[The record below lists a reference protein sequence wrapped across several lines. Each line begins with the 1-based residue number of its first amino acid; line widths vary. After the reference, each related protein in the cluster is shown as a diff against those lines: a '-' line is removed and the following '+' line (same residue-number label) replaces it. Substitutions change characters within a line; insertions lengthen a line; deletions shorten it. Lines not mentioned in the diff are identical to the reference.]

1 MRRLRH
7 FGARATAGSV
17 RGARPA
23 NRRRSQ
29 ESGFAFLMALG
40 LIFIALALSLV
51 VLQNFA
57 TEGRRQR
64 EEETIWRGEQYKRAV
79 RLYYHKVGRYPQT
92 VDDLKKGGINIHF
105 LRQVY
110 KNPMNQK
117 DGSWRFIY
125 VNAAGGVIGSVRYAT
140 LQQMV
145 LIDQYAG
152 LIPNPTAGLALPGQ
166 PGLGQPGL
174 GVSAA
179 SIAGGSSGGT
189 PNAQQTQLKNV
200 LAAILSPGDT
210 STDNENGS
218 QPLQSQL
225 DASQPTA
232 PPTGMGPGPIGMG
245 PGPTGTDNQTPNP
258 ANGLLP
264 TNGQLPAGISADQ
277 ISQYV
282 QNGQLPPGITVDQV
296 AQYIQTVQLPPG
308 VTQAQVMQYVQGLQT
323 VQAPLNPDNSQNPQN
338 PTQPGQPG
346 FGTTPGQTGFGTT
359 PGQPG
364 FGSSS
369 SSSGNLTFGTPS
381 QDPLALNPL
390 LQLKPTGAVEG
401 PVLGGFFTGVA
412 CTTDVKSVKYYRR
425 GKKYKEWEFI
435 WNPLEDALVAAQQPG
450 GGQQGGLGVGQASA
464 TPGGLGGNN
473 FSNTFG
479 SSSAGPGSI
488 GGPQPAPQQP
498 SQPQPGQPQLG
509 QPQPQ

>member
-1 MRRLRH
+1 MSRLRH
-7 FGARATAGSV
+7 FDASEAARSTPGRA
-17 RGARPA
+17 A

-64 EEETIWRGEQYKRAV
+64 EAETIWRGEQYKRAV

-117 DGSWRFIY
+117 DGTWRFVY
-125 VNAAGGVIGSVRYAT
+125 VNAAGQVIGSVRYAT

-152 LIPNPTAGLALPGQ
+152 LIPSAAAGLTAPGQ
-166 PGLGQPGL
+166 AGL

-179 SIAGGSSGGT
+179 SLAGSSSGGAA
-189 PNAQQTQLKNV
+189 NAQQTQLKNV

-210 STDNENGS
+210 STDNENVAQLSQQNVS
-218 QPLQSQL
+218 QPV
-225 DASQPTA
+225 A

-245 PGPTGTDNQTPNP
+245 PGPTGTSTGSDNQTPNP
-258 ANGLLP
+258 ANGILP
-264 TNGQLPAGISADQ
+264 ANGQLPAGISADQ

-308 VTQAQVMQYVQGLQT
+308 VTQQQVMQYVQNLQT
-323 VQAPLNPDNSQNPQN
+323 VQAPLNLDNSQNPQN
-338 PTQPGQPG
+338 PQDPTQP
-346 FGTTPGQTGFGTT
+346 GFGTT

-364 FGSSS
+364 FGSSTS
-369 SSSGNLTFGTPS
+369 QSGKLSFGSPS

-401 PVLGGFFTGVA
+401 PVLGAFFTGVA
-412 CTTDVKSVKYYRR
+412 CTTDAKSVKYYRR

-450 GGQQGGLGVGQASA
+450 GGQQGGLGFGQASA
-464 TPGGLGGNN
+464 TPGGLGGNSL
-473 FSNTFG
+473 SNTFG
-479 SSSAGPGSI
+479 TSSMGPGST
-488 GGPQPAPQQP
+488 GGPQPGQQQP
-498 SQPQPGQPQLG
+498 H
-509 QPQPQ
+509 

>member
-1 MRRLRH
+1 MRQLRH
-7 FGARATAGSV
+7 FDASESIRSGSG
-17 RGARPA
+17 RSA

-64 EEETIWRGEQYKRAV
+64 EAETIWRGEQYERAV
-79 RLYYHKVGRYPQT
+79 RLYYHKIGHYPQS
-92 VDDLKKGGINIHF
+92 VDDLKKGGLNLHF

-125 VNAAGGVIGSVRYAT
+125 VNAAGQVIGSVRYAT

-152 LIPNPTAGLALPGQ
+152 LIPNPTAGLGLPGQ

-179 SIAGGSSGGT
+179 SLAGGSSGDAA
-189 PNAQQTQLKNV
+189 NAQQAQLKNV
-200 LAAILSPGDT
+200 LAAILNPGDT
-210 STDNENGS
+210 GTDNDNGA
-218 QPLQSQL
+218 QQLQSQL
-225 DASQPTA
+225 NASQPTA
-232 PPTGMGPGPIGMG
+232 PPTGMGPGPIGTSSG
-245 PGPTGTDNQTPNP
+245 SDGQTPNP
-258 ANGLLP
+258 ANGILP
-264 TNGQLPAGISADQ
+264 ANGQLPAGISADQ

-308 VTQAQVMQYVQGLQT
+308 ITQQQVMQYVQNLQT
-323 VQAPLNPDNSQNPQN
+323 VQAPLNSDNSQNPQN

-346 FGTTPGQTGFGTT
+346 FGTTPGQPGFGTTQPGFGTT

-369 SSSGNLTFGTPS
+369 SPSGSLTFGTPS
-381 QDPLALNPL
+381 QNPLALNPL

-401 PVLGGFFTGVA
+401 PVLGAFFTGVG
-412 CTTDVKSVKYYRR
+412 CTTDAKSVKYYRR

-450 GGQQGGLGVGQASA
+450 GGQQGGLGARAWSNLSNA
-464 TPGGLGGNN
+464 RRLGRE
-473 FSNTFG
+473 
-479 SSSAGPGSI
+479 
-488 GGPQPAPQQP
+488 
-498 SQPQPGQPQLG
+498 
-509 QPQPQ
+509 

>member
-1 MRRLRH
+1 MRRLVH
-7 FGARATAGSV
+7 SGASESTRSA
-17 RGARPA
+17 RGRPA
-23 NRRRSQ
+23 NRTRSK

-92 VDDLKKGGINIHF
+92 VDDLKKGGLNLHF

-110 KNPMNQK
+110 KNPMNK
-117 DGSWRFIY
+117 TDGSWRFVY
-125 VNAAGGVIGSVRYAT
+125 VNAAGQIIGSVRYAT

-152 LIPNPTAGLALPGQ
+152 LIPSTTPGLSAPGQ
-166 PGLGQPGL
+166 TGL

-179 SIAGGSSGGT
+179 SLASSSGSGGAAD
-189 PNAQQTQLKNV
+189 PQQTQLKNI

-210 STDNENGS
+210 STDTANGA
-218 QPLQSQL
+218 QPSQSQQN
-225 DASQPTA
+225 ASQPTA
-232 PPTGMGPGPIGMG
+232 PPTGMGPGP
-245 PGPTGTDNQTPNP
+245 TGTSTGSDNPTPNP

-264 TNGQLPAGISADQ
+264 ANGQLPAGISANQ

-308 VTQAQVMQYVQGLQT
+308 VTQEQVMQYVQNLQT
-323 VQAPLNPDNSQNPQN
+323 VQAPLNPDNSQNPQNPQN

-346 FGTTPGQTGFGTT
+346 FGTTPGQ
-359 PGQPG
+359 PG

-369 SSSGNLTFGTPS
+369 SQSGKLTFGSPS
-381 QDPLALNPL
+381 QDPLALTPL
-390 LQLKPTGAVEG
+390 LQLKPTGAVQG
-401 PVLGGFFTGVA
+401 PVLGAFFTGVA
-412 CTTDVKSVKYYRR
+412 CTTDAKSVKYYRR

-435 WNPLEDALVAAQQPG
+435 WNPLEDALAAAQQPG
-450 GGQQGGLGVGQASA
+450 GGQQGALGVGQTSA

-473 FSNTFG
+473 LSNTFG
-479 SSSAGPGSI
+479 TSSMGPGSM
-488 GGPQPAPQQP
+488 GGPPPGQQP
-498 SQPQPGQPQLG
+498 H
-509 QPQPQ
+509 

>member
-1 MRRLRH
+1 MRRFRH
-7 FGARATAGSV
+7 PDATELTRSATG
-17 RGARPA
+17 RPA
-23 NRRRSQ
+23 NGRHSK

-79 RLYYHKVGRYPQT
+79 RLYYHKMGRYPQT
-92 VDDLKKGGINIHF
+92 VDDLKKGGLNLHF

-110 KNPMNQK
+110 KNPMNK
-117 DGSWRFIY
+117 TDGSWRFVY
-125 VNAAGGVIGSVRYAT
+125 VNAAGQITGSVRYAT

-152 LIPNPTAGLALPGQ
+152 LIPSATPGLPVPGQ
-166 PGLGQPGL
+166 SGL

-179 SIAGGSSGGT
+179 NLAGSSGSSGAT
-189 PNAQQTQLKNV
+189 NVQQTQLKNV
-200 LAAILSPGDT
+200 LAAILNPGDA
-210 STDNENGS
+210 STDNENGA
-218 QPLQSQL
+218 QPLQSQQN
-225 DASQPTA
+225 ASQPTA
-232 PPTGMGPGPIGMG
+232 PPTGMGPGPTGMG
-245 PGPTGTDNQTPNP
+245 PGPSGTPNGSDNQMPNP

-264 TNGQLPAGISADQ
+264 ANGQLPAGISADQ

-308 VTQAQVMQYVQGLQT
+308 VTQQQVMQYVQNLQT

-338 PTQPGQPG
+338 PQNPTQPG
-346 FGTTPGQTGFGTT
+346 FGTTPGQ
-359 PGQPG
+359 PGS
-364 FGSSS
+364 GSSFS
-369 SSSGNLTFGTPS
+369 QSGKLTFGSPA

-390 LQLKPTGAVEG
+390 LQLKPTGAVQG
-401 PVLGGFFTGVA
+401 PVLGAFLTGVA
-412 CTTDVKSVKYYRR
+412 CTTDAKSVKYYRR

-435 WNPLEDALVAAQQPG
+435 WNPLEDALAAAQQPG
-450 GGQQGGLGVGQASA
+450 GGQQGGLGVGQSSA

-473 FSNTFG
+473 LSNTFG
-479 SSSAGPGSI
+479 TSSMGPGSM
-488 GGPQPAPQQP
+488 GGPPPGQQP
-498 SQPQPGQPQLG
+498 PH
-509 QPQPQ
+509 

>member
-1 MRRLRH
+1 MRSLPH
-7 FGARATAGSV
+7 FDASESPRSASD
-17 RGARPA
+17 RPA
-23 NRRRSQ
+23 SRRRSQ

-64 EEETIWRGEQYKRAV
+64 EVETIWRGEQYERAV
-79 RLYYHKVGRYPQT
+79 RLYYHKIGRYPQS
-92 VDDLKKGGINIHF
+92 VDDLKKGGLNIHF

-117 DGSWRFIY
+117 DGTWRFIY

-152 LIPNPTAGLALPGQ
+152 LIPNPTAGLGIPGQ
-166 PGLGQPGL
+166 QGLGQPGL

-179 SIAGGSSGGT
+179 SLAGGSSGDAA
-189 PNAQQTQLKNV
+189 NAQQAQLKNV
-200 LAAILSPGDT
+200 LAAILSPGDA
-210 STDNENGS
+210 STDSANGTQPS
-218 QPLQSQL
+218 QQQQS
-225 DASQPTA
+225 ASQPTA

-245 PGPTGTDNQTPNP
+245 PGPTGSDNQTPNP

-264 TNGQLPAGISADQ
+264 TNGQLPAGVSADQ

-308 VTQAQVMQYVQGLQT
+308 VSQEQVMQYVQNLQT
-323 VQAPLNPDNSQNPQN
+323 VQAPLVPDGSQN

-346 FGTTPGQTGFGTT
+346 FGTTPGQ
-359 PGQPG
+359 PG
-364 FGSSS
+364 SANSS
-369 SSSGNLTFGTPS
+369 SSSGKLTFGSPS

-401 PVLGGFFTGVA
+401 PVLGAFLTGVA

-425 GKKYKEWEFI
+425 GRKYKEWEFI
-435 WNPLEDALVAAQQPG
+435 WNPLEDALAAAQQPG
-450 GGQQGGLGVGQASA
+450 GGQQSGLGVGQASA
-464 TPGGLGGNN
+464 TPGGFGGNN
-473 FSNTFG
+473 PSNTFG
-479 SSSAGPGSI
+479 TSSIGPGSSM
-488 GGPQPAPQQP
+488 GGPQPT
-498 SQPQPGQPQLG
+498 QPQPH
-509 QPQPQ
+509 

>member
-1 MRRLRH
+1 MRRIRH
-7 FGARATAGSV
+7 FDASESARSV
-17 RGARPA
+17 PGPGRPA
-23 NRRRSQ
+23 NRRHSQ

-117 DGSWRFIY
+117 DGTWRFVY
-125 VNAAGGVIGSVRYAT
+125 VNAAGQIIGSVRYAT

-152 LIPNPTAGLALPGQ
+152 LIPSATAGLGLPGQ

-179 SIAGGSSGGT
+179 SLAGSSGGA

-200 LAAILSPGDT
+200 LAAILNPGDT
-210 STDNENGS
+210 STDNGNGA
-218 QPLQSQL
+218 QPDQSQL
-225 DASQPTA
+225 QENASQPTA

-258 ANGLLP
+258 ANGILP
-264 TNGQLPAGISADQ
+264 ANGQLPAGISADQ

-308 VTQAQVMQYVQGLQT
+308 VTQAQVMQYVQNLQT
-323 VQAPLNPDNSQNPQN
+323 VQAPLNTDSSQNPQN
-338 PTQPGQPG
+338 PSQPGQPG
-346 FGTTPGQTGFGTT
+346 FGTTPGQPGFGTT

-369 SSSGNLTFGTPS
+369 SPSGNLTFGTPS

-401 PVLGGFFTGVA
+401 PVLGAFFTGVA
-412 CTTDVKSVKYYRR
+412 CTTDEKSVKYYRR

-450 GGQQGGLGVGQASA
+450 GGQQGGLGLGQGQTSA
-464 TPGGLGGNN
+464 TPGGLGGSN

-479 SSSAGPGSI
+479 SSSAGPGSM
-488 GGPQPAPQQP
+488 GG
-498 SQPQPGQPQLG
+498 PQPGQPQ
-509 QPQPQ
+509 PH

>member
-7 FGARATAGSV
+7 FDASESARSASG
-17 RGARPA
+17 RPA
-23 NRRRSQ
+23 SRRRSQ

-64 EEETIWRGEQYKRAV
+64 EEETIWRGEQYERAV
-79 RLYYHKVGRYPQT
+79 RLYYHKMGRYPQT
-92 VDDLKKGGINIHF
+92 VDDLKKGGLNLHF

-125 VNAAGGVIGSVRYAT
+125 VNAAGQVIGSVRYAT

-152 LIPNPTAGLALPGQ
+152 LIPNPTAGLGLPGQ

-179 SIAGGSSGGT
+179 SLAGSSSGGAA
-189 PNAQQTQLKNV
+189 NAQQTQLKNV
-200 LAAILSPGDT
+200 LAAILNPGDT
-210 STDNENGS
+210 GTDNDNGA
-218 QPLQSQL
+218 QQLQSEQN
-225 DASQPTA
+225 ASQPTA

-245 PGPTGTDNQTPNP
+245 PGPTGSDNQTPNP
-258 ANGLLP
+258 ANGVLP
-264 TNGQLPAGISADQ
+264 SNGQLPAGISADQ

-282 QNGQLPPGITVDQV
+282 QNGQLPPGVTVDQV
-296 AQYIQTVQLPPG
+296 AQFIQTVQLPPG
-308 VTQAQVMQYVQGLQT
+308 VTQQQVMQYVQNLQPA
-323 VQAPLNPDNSQNPQN
+323 QAPLNTDSSQNPQN
-338 PTQPGQPG
+338 PAQPGQP
-346 FGTTPGQTGFGTT
+346 GFGTT

-369 SSSGNLTFGTPS
+369 SPSGNLTFGTPS

-401 PVLGGFFTGVA
+401 PVLGAFFTGVG

-435 WNPLEDALVAAQQPG
+435 WNPLEDALAAAQQPG
-450 GGQQGGLGVGQASA
+450 GGQQGGLGVGLGQAA
-464 TPGGLGGNN
+464 TPAGGLGGNN

-498 SQPQPGQPQLG
+498 SQPQPGQPQA
-509 QPQPQ
+509 Q

>member
-1 MRRLRH
+1 MRRLRNS
-7 FGARATAGSV
+7 GASKSTSSAPGQ
-17 RGARPA
+17 PA
-23 NRRRSQ
+23 SGRHSQ

-92 VDDLKKGGINIHF
+92 VDDLKKGALNLHF

-110 KNPMNQK
+110 KNPMNK
-117 DGSWRFIY
+117 TDGSWRFVY
-125 VNAAGGVIGSVRYAT
+125 VNAAGQIIGSVRYAT

-152 LIPNPTAGLALPGQ
+152 LIPSATPGMPVPGPT
-166 PGLGQPGL
+166 GL

-179 SIAGGSSGGT
+179 SLASSSGSGGAA
-189 PNAQQTQLKNV
+189 NAQQTQLKNV
-200 LAAILSPGDT
+200 LAAILSPSDT
-210 STDNENGS
+210 NTDTANGA
-218 QPLQSQL
+218 QPSQSQQN
-225 DASQPTA
+225 ASQPTA
-232 PPTGMGPGPIGMG
+232 PPTGMGPGP
-245 PGPTGTDNQTPNP
+245 TGSDNQTLNP

-264 TNGQLPAGISADQ
+264 ANGQLPTGISADQ

-296 AQYIQTVQLPPG
+296 AQYIQTIQLPPG
-308 VTQAQVMQYVQGLQT
+308 VTQEQVMQYVQNLQT
-323 VQAPLNPDNSQNPQN
+323 VQAPLNPDNSQNPQNPQN

-346 FGTTPGQTGFGTT
+346 FGTTPGQ
-359 PGQPG
+359 PG

-369 SSSGNLTFGTPS
+369 PSGKLTFGSPS

-390 LQLKPTGAVEG
+390 LQLKPTGAVQG
-401 PVLGGFFTGVA
+401 PVLGAFFTGVA
-412 CTTDVKSVKYYRR
+412 CITDAKSVKYYRR

-435 WNPLEDALVAAQQPG
+435 WNPLEDALAAAQQPG
-450 GGQQGGLGVGQASA
+450 AGQQGGLGVGQTSA

-473 FSNTFG
+473 LSNTLG
-479 SSSAGPGSI
+479 TSSMGPGSM
-488 GGPQPAPQQP
+488 GGPPPGQQP
-498 SQPQPGQPQLG
+498 H
-509 QPQPQ
+509 

>member
-7 FGARATAGSV
+7 FDASEGAGSCS
-17 RGARPA
+17 GQPA
-23 NRRRSQ
+23 NRGRSR

-64 EEETIWRGEQYKRAV
+64 EAETIWRGEQYERAV
-79 RLYYHKVGRYPQT
+79 RLYYHKIGRYPQT
-92 VDDLKKGGINIHF
+92 VDDLKKGGLNLHF

-125 VNAAGGVIGSVRYAT
+125 VNAAGQVIGSVRYAT

-152 LIPNPTAGLALPGQ
+152 LIPNPTAGLGLPGQ

-179 SIAGGSSGGT
+179 SLAGGSSGGAA
-189 PNAQQTQLKNV
+189 NAQQTQLKNV
-200 LAAILSPGDT
+200 LAAILNPGDT
-210 STDNENGS
+210 GTDTENGA
-218 QPLQSQL
+218 QPLQSQQN
-225 DASQPTA
+225 ASEPTA

-245 PGPTGTDNQTPNP
+245 PGPTSASNGSDGQTPNP
-258 ANGLLP
+258 ANGILP
-264 TNGQLPAGISADQ
+264 ANGQLPAGISADQ

-296 AQYIQTVQLPPG
+296 AQYIQNVQLPPG
-308 VTQAQVMQYVQGLQT
+308 VTQQQVMQYVQNLQT
-323 VQAPLNPDNSQNPQN
+323 AQVPLNSDNSQNPQN
-338 PTQPGQPG
+338 PAQPGQPG
-346 FGTTPGQTGFGTT
+346 FGTTPGQPGFGTS

-369 SSSGNLTFGTPS
+369 SPSGNLTFGTPS

-401 PVLGGFFTGVA
+401 PVLGAFFTGVG

-450 GGQQGGLGVGQASA
+450 GGQQGAPGLGQASG
-464 TPGGLGGNN
+464 TPGGLGGSN

-479 SSSAGPGSI
+479 SSSLGPGST
-488 GGPQPAPQQP
+488 GGQQPVQQQP
-498 SQPQPGQPQLG
+498 SQPQPQ
-509 QPQPQ
+509 